1 MDTPIGLEGTI
12 GSDYSIENQDDLAR
26 FSQLESVGDYSEQES
41 NTVQLPDPKL
51 LLVLPEINYEANKDI
66 LDLQQNATQSE
77 KDVYESAPA
86 VAETDSMDILR
97 DEINAPLS
105 ESLEPAYQATP
116 TTKKTNDITN
126 QSDDPL
132 SKIKQVQLLPELY
145 DILFNFTNG
154 SIHPRD
160 FDKHIGN
167 LRSKL
172 NNLKLYILE
181 IEGIDVTPEMMMND
195 INRLKENNAKKQNLI
210 NTFRDKVRNE
220 FM

>member
-26 FSQLESVGDYSEQES
+26 FSQLESVGGYSEQES
-41 NTVQLPDPKL
+41 TTVQLPDPKSSS
-51 LLVLPEINYEANKDI
+51 VSPEINYETNKD
-66 LDLQQNATQSE
+66 LLESQQNASRSE
-77 KDVYESAPA
+77 KDVYESTPA
-86 VAETDSMDILR
+86 VAETDSMDISR
-97 DEINAPLS
+97 DEIGAPLS

-116 TTKKTNDITN
+116 TTKMTNDVTN

-145 DILFNFTNG
+145 DILFNFTSG

-172 NNLKLYILE
+172 NNLKSYISE